1 MAGYIGRAPLSE
13 AVQSRATYNTTT
25 STTTFSFSYQPGY
38 VDVYYNG
45 TKMVEGSTEDY
56 TATNGTDVV
65 FNTAIS
71 SGNVVALVGLKTFSL
86 INGKINYSATTA
98 PVVGDDSADGY
109 RVGSLWVDV
118 TNDLAYTCVDDSL
131 GAAVWSAGGGSA
143 FKFNFYKADSTV
155 DDIKVNSGQFPF
167 YKADGFES
175 PIITA
180 IASKQFPFYK
190 ADGTQDNIGVL

>member
-86 INGKINYSATTA
+86 INGKINYSADGA
-98 PVVGDDSADGY
+98 PDENDDSADGY
-109 RVGSLWVDV
+109 RVGSLWIDI
-118 TNDLAYTCVDDSL
+118 TNDLPYTCVDDSA
-131 GAAVWSAGGGSA
+131 GAAVWSSGGGGGAS
-143 FKFNFYKADSTV
+143 V
-155 DDIKVNSGQFPF
+155 FPF
-167 YKADGFES
+167 YKSNGSSDTIA
-175 PIITA
+175 IT
-180 IASKQFPFYK
+180 SGEFPFYK
-190 ADGTQDNIGVL
+190 ADGTTLDTIPVT